1 MLIGLKNE
9 LIERE
14 AQYQQTLRDQWVDL
28 KVASERVDS
37 QVAEL
42 QQTQRDELA
51 LLEVITRSKKS
62 LIFVCHLHIDEMRRI
77 GSNVYN
83 FFL

>member
-1 MLIGLKNE
+1 VSESCDDILHQKEEMLSGLKNE
-9 LIERE
+9 LVERE
-14 AQYQQTLRDQWVDL
+14 ALYQQTLRDQWDDL

-51 LLEVITRSKKS
+51 LLEVKK
-62 LIFVCHLHIDEMRRI
+62 
-77 GSNVYN
+77 
-83 FFL
+83 